1 MQIEKIEALI
11 GVLEN
16 SKTKE
21 ITVEKDGNKIK
32 IIKGAANAVPK
43 TKAKS
48 SVKPAE
54 PLIAVDKAS
63 YIKSGRV
70 GILHLSDK
78 KITNGSSVHRGQIMG
93 TIESMKV
100 FNDVSSDTEGI
111 ISEVYVEDGMPVEF
125 GQLLFKVEPAV

>member
-21 ITVEKDGNKIK
+21 ITVEKDGSKIK
-32 IIKGAANAVPK
+32 IIKGAAKAVPK

-48 SVKPAE
+48 SVRTAE

-70 GILHLSDK
+70 GILHLADK

-100 FNDVSSDTEGI
+100 FNDVSSDAKGI

-125 GQLLFKVEPAV
+125 GQLLFKVEPAI